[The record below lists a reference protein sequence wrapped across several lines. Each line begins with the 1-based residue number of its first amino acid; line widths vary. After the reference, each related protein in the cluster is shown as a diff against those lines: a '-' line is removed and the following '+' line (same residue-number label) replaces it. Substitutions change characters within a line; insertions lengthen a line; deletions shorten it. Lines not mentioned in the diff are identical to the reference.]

1 MSGDQILSVNGQDV
15 FGYSHSSVLDILQ
28 SVKKQPDKPVK
39 LVVSRSTATN
49 EDEADNSFSDIDV
62 SGRLWVGL
70 ELNIFAI
77 FTSIF
82 FRLFFSLHHL
92 ILRWSKLI

>member
-70 ELNIFAI
+70 ELNILRFLHPFFLFI
-77 FTSIF
+77 F
-82 FRLFFSLHHL
+82 
-92 ILRWSKLI
+92 

>member
-70 ELNIFAI
+70 ELNILRF
-77 FTSIF
+77 
-82 FRLFFSLHHL
+82 LHPFFSF
-92 ILRWSKLI
+92 IF